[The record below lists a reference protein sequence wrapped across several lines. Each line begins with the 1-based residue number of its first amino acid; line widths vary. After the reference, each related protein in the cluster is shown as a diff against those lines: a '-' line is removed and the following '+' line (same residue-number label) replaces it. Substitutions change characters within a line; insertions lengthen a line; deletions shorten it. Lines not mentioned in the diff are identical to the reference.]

1 MNVVDV
7 VLTVAGTLAL
17 FVTVVAG
24 ALAVPV
30 AKDDATVEAL
40 RAGAEP
46 GPDTEPLVQLLAT
59 WRDEA
64 RP

>member
-1 MNVVDV
+1 VNLVDV

-17 FVTVVAG
+17 FGVIVAG

-30 AKDDATVEAL
+30 ARDEAALEAL
-40 RAGAEP
+40 RDGAEP
-46 GPDTEPLVQLLAT
+46 GPDAEPVVQLLAA
-59 WRDEA
+59 WRDQT